1 MNSDRLVFGVLPAIE
16 RQCLEQKRSPEAKSL
31 SPMRNETSRTRMTTP
46 PAGGGSAAQ
55 CVHLSLGAF
64 QARALLGMGVE
75 FGHFAATAATRAGCN
90 TQDVR
95 TVPRIMSRKTTT
107 PAGSPKIA

>member
-1 MNSDRLVFGVLPAIE
+1 VIALCSAFLPAIE

-31 SPMRNETSRTRMTTP
+31 SPMRNETSRTRMTTTP
-46 PAGGGSAAQ
+46 PPGQRLRRSMRASEPR
-55 CVHLSLGAF
+55 CI

-75 FGHFAATAATRAGCN
+75 FGHFAATATTRAGCN